1 VRSTTLGTAIL
12 SVSIV
17 FAFVGVLF
25 SNISFAIVGIVF
37 VSCYVFAYRG
47 FSSDLAGTD
56 LQIDRKILADM
67 SFADEPVA
75 VAVEVLNRHSRTVHG
90 TFTDLIPAD
99 CEIASGSNKVTMSLP
114 PKSILRLSYTIIPSK
129 RGSHAIDG
137 MKIERI
143 DPYGL
148 FSEEQTIDRRS
159 DFSVHTHRSSL
170 DAAKKMAGKEHL
182 EFSGVGR
189 NVAVVL
195 RELEFDGI
203 RDYVPGD
210 RARDIHWKLFS
221 KLNKLMTK
229 VYKKEGAV
237 QTTVFVDCGR
247 SMRLKRGEIAKLDH
261 AVDVSMQL
269 SNVLISSYHPTGA
282 AIFDEVSIMDKI
294 KPGLGRHQFE
304 KIVKILRNAPPAV
317 EYSEPP
323 SAVSSEQTSR
333 TKPSSNSRATP
344 MTGQGQ
350 EFLSAVGQLSNSRTR
365 ARLGYGLDA
374 AIKELIASSRG
385 GEQLFIVATDLMSS
399 REGVFVGAKVCQS
412 TGNRMLVINLF
423 DDWYGPEL
431 VGYDKE
437 RIERTYGNLDESI
450 RAEAHLRRLGASYI
464 RIGPAD
470 TATAIARSIRRG
482 RT

>member
-1 VRSTTLGTAIL
+1 MGTAIL

-25 SNISFAIVGIVF
+25 SNISFAIVGLVF

-75 VAVEVLNRHSRTVHG
+75 VAVEVLNRHSTAVHG
-90 TFTDLIPAD
+90 TFTDLVPAD

-137 MKIERI
+137 MRIERT
-143 DPYGL
+143 DAYGL
-148 FSEEQTIDRRS
+148 FSEDQVIEKRS

-170 DAAKKMAGKEHL
+170 DTARKMAGREHL

-189 NVAVVL
+189 NVAIVL

-229 VYKKEGAV
+229 IYKKEGAV

-247 SMRLKRGEIAKLDH
+247 SMRLKRGKIAKLDH

-269 SNVLISSYHPTGA
+269 SNVLISSYHPTGT
-282 AIFDEVSIMDKI
+282 AIFDEVSITDKVR
-294 KPGLGRHQFE
+294 PALGRHQFE
-304 KIVKILRNAPPAV
+304 KIVKVLRSAPPAV

-323 SAVSSEQTSR
+323 PAESNQQNFG
-333 TKPSSNSRATP
+333 TKPSNNSRAAP
-344 MTGQGQ
+344 VAGQGQ
-350 EFLSAVGQLSNSRTR
+350 EFLSAVGRLSNSKTR
-365 ARLGYGLDA
+365 ERLGYGLDA
-374 AIKELIASSRG
+374 AIKELIASGRG
-385 GEQLFIVATDLMSS
+385 AEQLFIVVTDLMSS
-399 REGVFVGAKVCQS
+399 REAVFVGAKVCQN

-423 DDWYGPEL
+423 DDWYGPDL

-437 RIERTYGNLDESI
+437 NIERMYGNLDGSI
-450 RAEAHLRRLGASYI
+450 KAEAYLRRLGASYI